1 MKRKQIIASLGA
13 LAATGLAVY
22 LIRRKRRS
30 VPNGADHVA
39 TTSVHNKNRS
49 KAFNK
54 AKAFMYEP
62 DDHPE

>member
-1 MKRKQIIASLGA
+1 MKRNQIIASLGA

-22 LIRRKRRS
+22 LIKRKRRS
-30 VPNGADHVA
+30 VTNGVNHVA
-39 TTSVHNKNRS
+39 ATSVHNKYRS
-49 KAFNK
+49 KSFSK